1 MAKLGLLNK
10 LVGNANEKELV
21 RLRRITEQIEENY
34 KDIASLSDESLFA
47 KTEEFRQR
55 LAGDESLDDLIPE
68 TFAVVREAAWRKMGQ
83 KLYPV
88 QLLGGVVLHEG
99 KIAEMKT
106 GEGKTLTAIAP
117 LYLNALAGDGA
128 HLVTVNDYLARRDA
142 TWYGPVFSSLG
153 MKIGVI
159 QTDHAQYIFDPTPN
173 EVPDTY
179 TNLRECER
187 WEAYAADIT
196 YGTNNEFGFDYL
208 RDNMAK
214 DNASRIQGNLNFVI
228 VDEVDNI
235 LVDEA
240 RTPLIISGQ
249 AEEASTTYQ
258 HFARAARGL
267 TPEADYQIDQKAK
280 HVALTENGIEKIEN
294 TLGIDNI
301 FGGDPKLAQHL
312 EAALDSEY
320 LKRRDRDYVVQNGA
334 VIIVDEF
341 TGRMMEGRRWSHGI
355 HQAVEAKESVKI
367 QRESLTHATI
377 TFQNYFRIYKKI
389 AGMTGT
395 AETEAEE
402 FAKIYSLDVV
412 VIPTNQPMV
421 RIDDEDL
428 IYINEA
434 AKFNAV
440 VEDIENRNKIGQP
453 ILVGT
458 TSIEKSEHV
467 AELLK
472 RRGIKHAVLNAKQHE
487 KEAQIIEHAGEL
499 GAVTIATNMAGR
511 GTDIKLEE
519 ASKNAGGLHVIGTE
533 RHESRRIDNQLRGRS
548 GRQGDPGSSRFYVS
562 FGDDIMQR
570 FAPDW
575 VPGMMQKIGMT
586 NDMPLESRMVTKA
599 IEQAQQKVEGHNF
612 DIRKRL
618 VEFDDV
624 MNEQRTII
632 YEERDKV
639 LEGTNI
645 SENILTFI
653 TKEVD
658 SIIDRSSGDPEYIHT
673 QLGELMTE
681 ETVLSITEIERLGE
695 TVADEALNKL
705 EDRYEETSKKA
716 GADLFNKVQKWLI
729 LDSIDYH
736 WQQHLTAMDEMRQSI
751 GLQAYAQV
759 DPLVAFKRE
768 GFDMFQQLQGN
779 IQRQI
784 SQSIFRI
791 KPHQLQEAAQLRPNQ
806 PTRQA
811 INKPQDSQQDSNGSI
826 AVKRQATGTV
836 SDLASGKKQKIGR
849 NDPCHCGSNKKFK
862 KCHGRI

>member
-10 LVGNANEKELV
+10 IVGNANEKELA
-21 RLRRITEQIEENY
+21 RLRKITEQIEAHQDN
-34 KDIASLSDESLFA
+34 IATLNDTELSE
-47 KTEEFRQR
+47 KTAEFRQR
-55 LAGDESLDDLIPE
+55 LAEESIDQLIPE
-68 TFAVVREAAWRKMGQ
+68 TFAVVREAAWRQMEQ
-83 KLYPV
+83 RLYPV
-88 QLLGGVVLHEG
+88 QLIGGVVLHEG
-99 KIAEMKT
+99 KIAEMRT
-106 GEGKTLTAIAP
+106 GEGKTLTAIPP
-117 LYLNALAGDGA
+117 LYLNALSGKGA

-153 MKIGVI
+153 LTVGVI
-159 QTDHAQYIFDPTPN
+159 QGDHQQFMYDPEAN
-173 EVPDTY
+173 EIGDTY
-179 TNLRECER
+179 TNLRKCER

-214 DNASRIQGNLNFVI
+214 DSSTRIQGELNFVI

-235 LVDEA
+235 LIDEA

-249 AEEASTTYQ
+249 AEEASNTYQ
-258 HFARAARGL
+258 RFARAVRGL
-267 TPEADYQIDQKAK
+267 TPETDYQVDQKAK
-280 HVALTENGIEKIEN
+280 HVALSEIGIGKVEKH
-294 TLGIDNI
+294 LGVENI
-301 FGGDPKLAQHL
+301 FGEDPKLAQHL
-312 EAALDSEY
+312 EAALDAEY
-320 LKRRDRDYVVQNGA
+320 LKRRDRDYVVQNGGI
-334 VIIVDEF
+334 VIVDEF

-377 TFQNYFRIYKKI
+377 TFQNYFRLYQKI

-412 VIPTNQPMV
+412 AIPTNQPMV
-421 RIDDEDL
+421 RLDDEDL
-428 IYINEA
+428 VYINEE

-440 VEDIENRNKIGQP
+440 VEDIEERNKKGQP

-458 TSIEKSEHV
+458 TSIEKSEYV

-472 RRGIKHAVLNAKQHE
+472 RRGIKHSILNAKQHE
-487 KEAQIIEHAGEL
+487 KEAQIIEHAGKL
-499 GAVTIATNMAGR
+499 SSVTIATNMAGR

-519 ASKNAGGLHVIGTE
+519 ASVKAGGLHVIGTE

-548 GRQGDPGSSRFYVS
+548 GRQGDPGSSRFFVS
-562 FGDDIMQR
+562 FGDDIMKR

-586 NDMPLESRMVTKA
+586 NDMPLESGMVTKA

-632 YEERDKV
+632 YEERNKV

-645 SENILTFI
+645 SENVLTFI

-658 SIIDRSSGDPEYIHT
+658 AIVNRGGGNPEYIHA
-673 QLGELMTE
+673 QLNEVMPE
-681 ETVLSITEIERLGE
+681 EDALEITEIDDLGASA
-695 TVADEALNKL
+695 ADEALNRL
-705 EDRYEETSKKA
+705 EDKYEKLSQQA
-716 GADLFNKVQKWLI
+716 GGELFNSIQNWLI
-729 LDSIDYH
+729 LDVIDYH
-736 WQQHLTAMDEMRQSI
+736 WQQHLTAMDEMRQSV

-779 IQRQI
+779 IQHQI
-784 SQSIFRI
+784 VQSIFRI
-791 KPHQLQEAAQLRPNQ
+791 KPGKMKEAAQIRQSQ
-806 PTRQA
+806 PVQQTTRTNREIDQTT
-811 INKPQDSQQDSNGSI
+811 NGSVAI
-826 AVKRQATGTV
+826 KQKTKEGDA
-836 SDLASGKKQKIGR
+836 ASLIGKKQKVGR
-849 NDPCHCGSNKKFK
+849 NDPCPCGSNKKFK
-862 KCHGRI
+862 KCHGRVQ